1 MNDQEIL
8 EQNEKTIEKIK
19 AIIEKIRPFILQD
32 GGDLEYVG
40 LLGYVSKVS
49 DSVIEVSFYYAKEKG
64 QNAFVTTHEFLRPE
78 LYFVGTPNQDLLPC

>member
-1 MNDQEIL
+1 MSDQTVKNPFETTLSVNDIVQV
-8 EQNEKTIEKIK
+8 QGTV
-19 AIIEKIRPFILQD
+19 A
-32 GGDLEYVG
+32 DLEYVG

-49 DSVIEVSFYYAKEKG
+49 DSVVEVSFYYAKEKG

>member
-1 MNDQEIL
+1 MSDQTVKNPFETTLSVNDVVQV
-8 EQNEKTIEKIK
+8 QGTV
-19 AIIEKIRPFILQD
+19 A
-32 GGDLEYVG
+32 DLEYVG

-64 QNAFVTTHEFLRPE
+64 QNAFVMTKEFLRPE